1 MCHSSSITAAGQKSF
16 RLIATERRVSV
27 FRRRAADAAIGY
39 TAGVSQWKKG
49 TDLNAE
55 LLTHCVARS

>member
-1 MCHSSSITAAGQKSF
+1 M
-16 RLIATERRVSV
+16 SV